1 MAPMRKILK
10 PCPYQPPSYSSC
22 APLFP
27 TAASPS
33 KTPSGDLF
41 HFAPLPL
48 KPPIQRIYVYIASYV
63 PDSSVE
69 AILLQPA
76 SKSVGPNVFNS
87 KRFLL
92 KHAETMI
99 KQCAEMMTKHCE
111 MHERTA
117 NDALS
122 QASASLTGPAHTSE
136 GMPMMR

>member
-10 PCPYQPPSYSSC
+10 PR
-22 APLFP
+22 
-27 TAASPS
+27 
-33 KTPSGDLF
+33 
-41 HFAPLPL
+41 
-48 KPPIQRIYVYIASYV
+48 PIQRICVYIVSYV

-87 KRFLL
+87 KRFLH

-136 GMPMMR
+136 GMPISFMARCVATVPPRFFGRVCHKSFG